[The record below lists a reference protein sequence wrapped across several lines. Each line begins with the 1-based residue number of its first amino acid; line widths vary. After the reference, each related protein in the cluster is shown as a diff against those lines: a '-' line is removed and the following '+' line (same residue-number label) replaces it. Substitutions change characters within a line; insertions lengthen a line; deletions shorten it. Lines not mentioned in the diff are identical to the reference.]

1 MKRKIK
7 DKNKNKNKIN
17 IILKMSESSNSISDS
32 IKFYS
37 CVSLEKYKN
46 FIDNNLKLQ
55 KNSTLFNY
63 YHLENFIKLYKTT
76 IENEIHFYK
85 EKLFNLALELK
96 LVDKAEELLNE
107 FKNKFGTNETKIIRM
122 EANLNELN
130 DNLGKSIDTFKKL
143 IKSNQDDRVS
153 LKKYISQ
160 IKIKFNLTNIKEY
173 VDYLNEY
180 LKVYMDD
187 VDIWFELSD
196 IYLLTSNYNKA
207 IFCLE
212 EVLLHHPNNYMIYTK
227 IGDILSSFNNTDSTL
242 SSIKYYSQ
250 SINIKANLKA
260 FWGLFYALNIMLK
273 YNKSLD
279 EKQEKLMKITKIN
292 ILNFYA
298 NSPMK
303 KNIEE
308 ILG

>member
-1 MKRKIK
+1 
-7 DKNKNKNKIN
+7 
-17 IILKMSESSNSISDS
+17 MSEISNSIDDSLIYYSKTSMDKYQKFLDNS
-32 IKFYS
+32 IK
-37 CVSLEKYKN
+37 
-46 FIDNNLKLQ
+46 LQ
-55 KNSTLFNY
+55 QNSTLFNY
-63 YHLENFIKLYKTT
+63 FHLQNFINLYKNTLEN
-76 IENEIHFYK
+76 EMHFYK
-85 EKLFNLALELK
+85 EKLFYMALELK
-96 LVDKAEELLNE
+96 LVDKAEELLIE
-107 FKNKFGTNETKIIRM
+107 FKNKFGSSETKIQRM
-122 EANLNELN
+122 EASFNELN
-130 DNLGKSIDTFKKL
+130 NNFGKSIETFKKL
-143 IKSNQDDRVS
+143 IKANQDDRTS
-153 LKKYISQ
+153 LKKYLAL

-173 VDYLNEY
+173 VEYLNDYL
-180 LKVYMDD
+180 KIYMDD

-242 SSIKYYSQ
+242 NSIKYYSQ
-250 SINIKANLKA
+250 SINIKPNLKA

-273 YNKSLD
+273 YNKTLD
-279 EKQEKLMKITKIN
+279 EKQEKLMKITKIQ

-298 NSPMK
+298 NSPMR